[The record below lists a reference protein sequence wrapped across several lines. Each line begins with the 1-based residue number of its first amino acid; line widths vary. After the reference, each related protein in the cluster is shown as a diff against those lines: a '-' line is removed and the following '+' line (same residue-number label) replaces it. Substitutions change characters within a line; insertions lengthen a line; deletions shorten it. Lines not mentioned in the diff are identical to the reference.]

1 MKELNICL
9 RCDHLSEDV
18 YEDETFDI
26 DDYHRIQCP
35 KCYSSE
41 YYLASEVEEFIH
53 KLKLERK

>member
-1 MKELNICL
+1 MMEELNICL
-9 RCDHLSEDV
+9 RCGHLSEDV

-41 YYLASEVEEFIH
+41 YYIATEEEIN
-53 KLKLERK
+53 LNQQT